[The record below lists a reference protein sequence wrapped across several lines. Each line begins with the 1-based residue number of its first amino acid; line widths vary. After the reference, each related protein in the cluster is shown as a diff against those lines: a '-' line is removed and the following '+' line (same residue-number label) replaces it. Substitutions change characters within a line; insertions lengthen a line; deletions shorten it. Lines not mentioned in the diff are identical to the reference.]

1 MLVADFFSGSGTTA
15 KVAHDLGRRF
25 VACDIGLNGVQTTR
39 DRLFDAGAHFD
50 ILKVKDGV
58 RLFRNPAQTEKKIFS
73 LIPGWQSGEAAG
85 IAEFWDGAIADEKGD
100 YVPVKY
106 IGIEEKLTMKTIG
119 AILTAAGESDAANV
133 TVIYAHKDAKV
144 TQAEA
149 NKEAQGHRRSNCTI
163 RLFSLDELL
172 GEKQLFGEDSAEIT
186 VSKDGKNGCR
196 VVINRF
202 YSPYLQKKIYEHN
215 ARQQIKL
222 GEKTLKI
229 TVSDSALELID
240 CVQFHTGKNDAWQSE
255 PHLEDRPKATEKIKR
270 DYRLKTAQFRIKV
283 RNIAGDEIVY
293 DYNGK
298 KLCRGD

>member
-1 MLVADFFSGSGTTA
+1 M
-15 KVAHDLGRRF
+15 
-25 VACDIGLNGVQTTR
+25 
-39 DRLFDAGAHFD
+39 
-50 ILKVKDGV
+50 
-58 RLFRNPAQTEKKIFS
+58 
-73 LIPGWQSGEAAG
+73 
-85 IAEFWDGAIADEKGD
+85 
-100 YVPVKY
+100 
-106 IGIEEKLTMKTIG
+106 
-119 AILTAAGESDAANV
+119 
-133 TVIYAHKDAKV
+133 
-144 TQAEA
+144 
-149 NKEAQGHRRSNCTI
+149 
-163 RLFSLDELL
+163 

-255 PHLEDRPKATEKIKR
+255 LEDRPKTSEKIKG
-270 DYRLKTAQFRIKV
+270 DYRLKVAQFRIKV
-283 RNIAGDEIVY
+283 RNIAGDEIIY

-298 KLCRGD
+298 KLSQVV

>member
-58 RLFRNPAQTEKKIFS
+58 RLFRNPTQTEKKIFS

-85 IAEFWDGAIADEKGD
+85 IVEFWDGAIADEKGD

-133 TVIYAHKDAKV
+133 TVIYA
-144 TQAEA
+144 
-149 NKEAQGHRRSNCTI
+149 
-163 RLFSLDELL
+163 
-172 GEKQLFGEDSAEIT
+172 
-186 VSKDGKNGCR
+186 
-196 VVINRF
+196 
-202 YSPYLQKKIYEHN
+202 
-215 ARQQIKL
+215 
-222 GEKTLKI
+222 
-229 TVSDSALELID
+229 
-240 CVQFHTGKNDAWQSE
+240 
-255 PHLEDRPKATEKIKR
+255 
-270 DYRLKTAQFRIKV
+270 LKTPK
-283 RNIAGDEIVY
+283 
-293 DYNGK
+293 
-298 KLCRGD
+298 